1 MPLIENSREI
11 LPGEIIIQKDKLTIK
26 KKVTN
31 FPKNIFNHPG
41 NKFYEEFVAI
51 SFAMMMLS
59 ILLRIRCQTCNKI
72 DIAKNV
78 SHSGIYIKIISLRY
92 IEIQVRII
100 WSFAEQDERR
110 WVTIGNVTWLCK
122 KRLRRV
128 EWKRRKG
135 RKGKRARCI
144 HAAACVSLWRVISD
158 YYANK
163 RKSTVVKRE
172 ISRNARCRP
181 TFPRML
187 EYYAKL
193 RTYAFTRVY
202 TRVASVN

>member
-31 FPKNIFNHPG
+31 FPKNIFNHSG
-41 NKFYEEFVAI
+41 NKFYKEFVAI

-78 SHSGIYIKIISLRY
+78 SYSGIYIKIISLRY

-100 WSFAEQDERR
+100 
-110 WVTIGNVTWLCK
+110 
-122 KRLRRV
+122 
-128 EWKRRKG
+128 
-135 RKGKRARCI
+135 
-144 HAAACVSLWRVISD
+144 
-158 YYANK
+158 
-163 RKSTVVKRE
+163 
-172 ISRNARCRP
+172 
-181 TFPRML
+181 
-187 EYYAKL
+187 
-193 RTYAFTRVY
+193 
-202 TRVASVN
+202 